1 MGPIRAAA
9 APPAPWV
16 RPLAPADKRLRPASS
31 DRAAQLWVAVST
43 GPPLATFV
51 WRHHDGWRQR
61 GGSGRRQ
68 AAALRADVALLEA
81 LAPAQLTAD
90 PIDVHSQLL
99 PHLPSTRGR
108 PLAAWATT
116 AAAAAHEFASAAHL
130 RCHQLLS
137 PAHCEDS
144 ASFPPLQVCDP
155 RETSHRHIPA
165 APPHKQCA
173 YVNAPGSQRF
183 VICRSYAPLCRYC
196 GIADEASKIPTAQN
210 TSHWVPLT
218 LGDAEACS
226 RGKSHGCWAGTWLPA
241 SVDAPLAARCVFRT
255 LVLLQHT
262 PCLSEVLLSC
272 LARPYTL

>member
-1 MGPIRAAA
+1 M
-9 APPAPWV
+9 
-16 RPLAPADKRLRPASS
+16 
-31 DRAAQLWVAVST
+31 
-43 GPPLATFV
+43 
-51 WRHHDGWRQR
+51 
-61 GGSGRRQ
+61 
-68 AAALRADVALLEA
+68 ALLEA

-116 AAAAAHEFASAAHL
+116 AAAAAHECASAAHL

-183 VICRSYAPLCRYC
+183 VIFRSYAPLCRYC
-196 GIADEASKIPTAQN
+196 GIADEASKTPTAQN

-241 SVDAPLAARCVFRT
+241 SVDRTAGSSLCFPDTGSAPAYSLPVRGVA
-255 LVLLQHT
+255 VL
-262 PCLSEVLLSC
+262 PCKAMHLPTALGCWAGAMRAGRPCPGSASAVPTRQPTSYSC
-272 LARPYTL
+272 GLNAFFAGVVGAGSSRGHGTGCPAPIERHAGRRRQRATGG